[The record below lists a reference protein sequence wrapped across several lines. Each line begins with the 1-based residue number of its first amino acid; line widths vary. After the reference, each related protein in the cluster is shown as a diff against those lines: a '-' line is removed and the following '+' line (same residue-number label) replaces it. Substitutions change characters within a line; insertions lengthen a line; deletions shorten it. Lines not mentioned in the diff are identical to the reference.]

1 MWLPHWI
8 FSKISF
14 FFSFFGRSGLIIYY
28 CCFQFYLCMP
38 LALTKN
44 VLPFTL
50 FTLFLWRPVIRQETD
65 LKQRSFKARIPSSL
79 DSSPKGLEGKVRE
92 KVIEERRWKA
102 KGLPDESQARNLA
115 VKNIFSPPKNEW
127 AESNVTLKENENA
140 WRAGCGP
147 ELPCN
152 WIPPWDFRLR
162 HMILCREG
170 PASPAEIW
178 TPWAF
183 LFGEFLI

>member
-1 MWLPHWI
+1 MDQFLLFI
-8 FSKISF
+8 IVVFNF
-14 FFSFFGRSGLIIYY
+14 IIYAFGFDQKCPSFHFVY
-28 CCFQFYLCMP
+28 SVFMKTSHSSRNRLG
-38 LALTKN
+38 
-44 VLPFTL
+44 
-50 FTLFLWRPVIRQETD
+50 
-65 LKQRSFKARIPSSL
+65 QRSFKAWIPSSL
-79 DSSPKGLEGKVRE
+79 DSSPKGLVEKVRE

-102 KGLPDESQARNLA
+102 TGLPDESQARNLA

-140 WRAGCGP
+140 WRAGCRP

-178 TPWAF
+178 TPQAF

>member
-14 FFSFFGRSGLIIYY
+14 FFSFFWWTMSCYLLLLFSILFIYA
-28 CCFQFYLCMP
+28 FDFYKKCP
-38 LALTKN
+38 SFHFVYSVFTKTSHSSRN
-44 VLPFTL
+44 RLG
-50 FTLFLWRPVIRQETD
+50 QH
-65 LKQRSFKARIPSSL
+65 SFKAQIPSSL
-79 DSSPKGLEGKVRE
+79 DLSPRGLVGKVHE

-102 KGLPDESQARNLA
+102 KGLPDESHAWDLA
-115 VKNIFSPPKNEW
+115 VKNIFSLPKNEW

-152 WIPPWDFRLR
+152 WIPPWDLRLR
-162 HMILCREG
+162 HTILCREG

-178 TPWAF
+178 TPQAF

>member
-1 MWLPHWI
+1 MDRVLLFIIVVFNFIYVCLWLWQKKCP
-8 FSKISF
+8 SF
-14 FFSFFGRSGLIIYY
+14 HFVYSVFMKTSHSSRNRLG
-28 CCFQFYLCMP
+28 
-38 LALTKN
+38 
-44 VLPFTL
+44 
-50 FTLFLWRPVIRQETD
+50 
-65 LKQRSFKARIPSSL
+65 QRSFKARIPSSL
-79 DSSPKGLEGKVRE
+79 DSSPKGLVGKVRE

-102 KGLPDESQARNLA
+102 RGLPDESQARNLA
-115 VKNIFSPPKNEW
+115 VKNIFSPSKKNEW

-152 WIPPWDFRLR
+152 WIPPWDLRLR
-162 HMILCREG
+162 HTILCGEG

-178 TPWAF
+178 TPRAF